1 MTDTGT
7 ASSGGS
13 MVRLFAVSLIVGV
26 LLGIATSVL
35 FLLIIGVPLL
45 GIYIGAIG
53 LRGEPRDVSY
63 TAAGA
68 GLLLGSGGVYLY
80 GALNTLISC
89 YGSSV
94 CGGASALPFL
104 AWAVVIVTVGVVL
117 AGVTFTFARRT

>member
-1 MTDTGT
+1 
-7 ASSGGS
+7 

-26 LLGIATSVL
+26 LLGIATSVM

-45 GIYIGAIG
+45 GIVISVAG
-53 LRGEPRDVSY
+53 LRWEPGEPAY

-68 GLLLGSGGVYLY
+68 GLLLGNGSVYLF

-89 YGSSV
+89 SGSSV
-94 CGGASALPFL
+94 CGGDSAVPFL

-117 AGVTFTFARRT
+117 AGVTVIFGRRT